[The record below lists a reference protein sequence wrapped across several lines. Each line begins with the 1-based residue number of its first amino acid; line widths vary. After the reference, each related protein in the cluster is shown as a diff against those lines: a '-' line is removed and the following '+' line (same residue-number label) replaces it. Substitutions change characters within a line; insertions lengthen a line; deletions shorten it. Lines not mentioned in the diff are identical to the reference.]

1 VVLRVHLEQM
11 VLREQTVALVPLA
24 LQGLRVQLE
33 QKVRQGLQVTLL
45 ALLSE
50 RVKEITLALVDMH
63 IP

>member
-1 VVLRVHLEQM
+1 M